1 VLPRLRA
8 VWVARDRDGD
18 DLAVRRHGVR
28 AVGGGEVAAGPARR
42 AVAAAVLLERE
53 SVGARAAVDPIRS
66 GASDEH
72 VVAPAS
78 QNAVGACPAV
88 DPVGPGGAEQP
99 VGARRP
105 VDRRRAG
112 RRDDDDDRS
121 SHEDEGAA
129 HAALT
134 LPDAPLR
141 LADVRAGRR
150 LSQAISEGDGISL
163 LAVVDDPSAVRAAEE
178 AGAEGIVVTGAPAA
192 LREAT
197 ELPILWTSDRIEAA
211 DGADAC
217 VVDAEGL
224 EDDDDGRFEELFA
237 DGARAGLEWVVAVA
251 DEDELRLA
259 LDRLDPEILLLSARS
274 AREDEALEH
283 VLGLLPDVPAGK
295 LAIAEL
301 AVRSR
306 EEIVELERAG
316 VDAVVVRAEDVA
328 RLAGDL
334 QPQP

>member
-1 VLPRLRA
+1 
-8 VWVARDRDGD
+8 
-18 DLAVRRHGVR
+18 
-28 AVGGGEVAAGPARR
+28 
-42 AVAAAVLLERE
+42 
-53 SVGARAAVDPIRS
+53 
-66 GASDEH
+66 
-72 VVAPAS
+72 
-78 QNAVGACPAV
+78 
-88 DPVGPGGAEQP
+88 
-99 VGARRP
+99 
-105 VDRRRAG
+105 
-112 RRDDDDDRS
+112 
-121 SHEDEGAA
+121 
-129 HAALT
+129 
-134 LPDAPLR
+134 

-301 AVRSR
+301 AVRTR